1 MGHDTQVVVAK
12 NKTQYEYARRKRSQ
26 TMQMQ
31 VVTFAIMIFLTFIA
45 FAAVAAGMSAYYVG
59 PVILLLAAIQVV
71 LQLYYFMH
79 MSEKGHNMPAFFLYS
94 GALFGFTFVIT
105 FLTIVWW

>member
-1 MGHDTQVVVAK
+1 MGHDTQVIAQ
-12 NKTQYEYARRKRSQ
+12 NKTQFEYARRRRSKM
-26 TMQMQ
+26 MQMQ
-31 VVTFAIMIFLTFIA
+31 VVTFAIMIFLTFVA
-45 FAAVAAGMSAYYVG
+45 FATVASGMSAFYVG

-79 MSEKGHNMPAFFLYS
+79 MSDKGHNVPAFFLYS
-94 GALFGFTFVIT
+94 GALFGFTFVLT

>member
-1 MGHDTQVVVAK
+1 MGHDTHVVAQS
-12 NKTQYEYARRKRSQ
+12 KTQFEYARRKRSKA
-26 TMQMQ
+26 MQMQ
-31 VVTFAIMIFLTFIA
+31 VVTFAIMIFLTFVA
-45 FAAVAAGMSAYYVG
+45 FAAVASGMSAFYVG
-59 PVILLLAAIQVV
+59 PVILLLAAVQVV

-79 MSEKGHNMPAFFLYS
+79 MSDKGHNVAAFFLYS

>member
-1 MGHDTQVVVAK
+1 MGHDTQVVAQ
-12 NKTQYEYARRKRSQ
+12 NKTQFEYARRKRSKA
-26 TMQMQ
+26 MQMQ
-31 VVTFAIMIFLTFIA
+31 VVTFAIMIFLTFVA
-45 FAAVAAGMSAYYVG
+45 FAAVASGMSAFYVG
-59 PVILLLAAIQVV
+59 PVLLLLAAVQVV

-79 MSEKGHNMPAFFLYS
+79 MSDKGHNVAAFFLYS